1 MNLQDA
7 IGKDIYIIEND
18 QYSDIDIKNMS
29 MDELERLKMRV
40 NLKIDG
46 LSSAIKAKQIEYA
59 NGGKG
64 TTKEW
69 YVTHRYA
76 LTINQ
81 RMVPYINNI
90 IKSIIKRRRSEKS
103 LGDHFMDQA
112 RQLLT
117 QNDFETILKN
127 AQNVQ
132 EGAR

>member
-7 IGKDIYIIEND
+7 IGKTVYIIEND
-18 QYSDIDIKNMS
+18 QYTDSDIKNMS
-29 MDELERLKMRV
+29 IDELERLKMRI

-59 NGGKG
+59 NGGEG
-64 TTKEW
+64 STKEW

-81 RMVPYINNI
+81 RMLPYINNI
-90 IKSIIKRRRSEKS
+90 IKNIIKRKRSEKS

-112 RQLLT
+112 RQLLP

-127 AQNVQ
+127 AQLKREGVQ
-132 EGAR
+132 

>member
-7 IGKDIYIIEND
+7 IGKDVYIIEND
-18 QYSDIDIKNMS
+18 QYTDIDIKNMS
-29 MDELERLKMRV
+29 IDELERLKMRV

-90 IKSIIKRRRSEKS
+90 IKNIIKRRRSEKS

-127 AQNVQ
+127 AQSVQ